1 MEGKR
6 EVGQMSKQHNQRRKK
21 FSIGRIFVYLFLTL
35 AALVSLFPFYW
46 MFVMA
51 TRPSAAYNSIPP
63 TLTPGNMMVENFKKV
78 LNQIDFFG
86 GMWNS
91 FILCAVVTIV
101 VLFISSL
108 AGFAFAKFKFPGK
121 NALFVAILVT
131 MIIPPQLGLIPQ
143 YFLISNAGL
152 LDTLPGVMI
161 LFFLNPLGIFLMR
174 QYIAEGVPDELIEAA
189 KLDGCSNFK
198 IYWRIVLPIILP
210 AFATLGIIVFTAVWG
225 EFLWQFTIL
234 RDPEMYTIQVAL
246 AQLSN
251 TNNIDFGM
259 ILSGVFWATVPLLV
273 IFLLFN
279 RLFISSI
286 TEGSVK

>member
-1 MEGKR
+1 MNKHKK
-6 EVGQMSKQHNQRRKK
+6 VRKL
-21 FSIGRIFVYLFLTL
+21 SIGRLLVYVLLGISSL
-35 AALVSLFPFYW
+35 LSLFPFYW

-51 TRPSAAYNSIPP
+51 TRPSSAFNSIPP
-63 TLTPGNMMVENFKKV
+63 VLTPGNLLVDNFKKV

-86 GMWNS
+86 SMWNS
-91 FILCAVVTIV
+91 FVICAVVTIV

-108 AGFAFAKFKFPGK
+108 AGFAFAKFSFRGK
-121 NALFVAILVT
+121 NVFFIAILLT

-152 LDTLPGVMI
+152 LDTLPGVMV

-174 QYIAEGVPDELIEAA
+174 QYISKSVPDELIEAA
-189 KLDGCSNFK
+189 KLDGCSNFR
-198 IYWRIVLPIILP
+198 IYRSIVVPITLP

-225 EFLWQFTIL
+225 EFLWQFTVL
-234 RDPEMYTIQVAL
+234 RDPENYTIQVAL

-251 TNNIDFGM
+251 THNVDFGM
-259 ILSGVFWATVPLLV
+259 IMSGVFWATVPLLLV
-273 IFLLFN
+273 FLFFN

>member
-1 MEGKR
+1 MSGLEKR
-6 EVGQMSKQHNQRRKK
+6 KSTPVSRILIYVLL
-21 FSIGRIFVYLFLTL
+21 SIVSLF
-35 AALVSLFPFYW
+35 SLFPFYW

-51 TRPSAAYNSIPP
+51 TSPSSAYNSIPP
-63 TLTPGNMMVENFKKV
+63 TIAPGSLLIDNFKKV
-78 LNQIDFFG
+78 LDKIDFFQA
-86 GMWNS
+86 MWNS
-91 FILCAVVTIV
+91 FIVCSIVTIV

-108 AGFAFAKFKFPGK
+108 AGFAFAKFKFRGK
-121 NALFVAILVT
+121 NILFTAILLT

-143 YFLISNAGL
+143 YFLISKAGF

-174 QYIAEGVPDELIEAA
+174 QYISESIPDELIEAA

-198 IYWRIVLPIILP
+198 IYRSIVLPIILP
-210 AFATLGIIVFTAVWG
+210 AFATLGIIVFSAAWG
-225 EFLWQFTIL
+225 EFLWQFTVL
-234 RDPEMYTIQVAL
+234 RDPEKYTIQVAL

-251 TNNIDFGM
+251 TQNVDFGM
-259 ILSGVFWATVPLLV
+259 ILSGVFWATVPLLI

>member
-1 MEGKR
+1 MTKVKKSQR
-6 EVGQMSKQHNQRRKK
+6 LSVGRL
-21 FSIGRIFVYLFLTL
+21 FVYITL
-35 AALVSLFPFYW
+35 SITSLLSLFPFYW

-51 TRPSAAYNSIPP
+51 TRPSSAFNSIPP
-63 TLTPGNMMVENFKKV
+63 TITPGNMLVDNFNKV
-78 LNQIDFFG
+78 LNSIDFFG
-86 GMWNS
+86 SMWNS
-91 FILCAVVTIV
+91 FIICSIVTVV

-108 AGFAFAKFKFPGK
+108 AGFAFAKFSFRGK
-121 NALFVAILVT
+121 NALFIAILLT

-152 LDTLPGVMI
+152 LDTLPGVMV

-174 QYIAEGVPDELIEAA
+174 QYISKSVPDELMEAA
-189 KLDGCSNFK
+189 KLDGCSNFR
-198 IYWRIVLPIILP
+198 IYRSIVVPIILP

-225 EFLWQFTIL
+225 EFLWQFTVL
-234 RDPEMYTIQVAL
+234 RDPENYTIQVAL

-251 TNNIDFGM
+251 TRDVDFGM
-259 ILSGVFWATVPLLV
+259 IMSGVFWATVPLLV
-273 IFLLFN
+273 VFLLFN

>member
-1 MEGKR
+1 MGRKPSF
-6 EVGQMSKQHNQRRKK
+6 SKILSYVLL
-21 FSIGRIFVYLFLTL
+21 SIASLL
-35 AALVSLFPFYW
+35 SLFPFYW

-51 TRPSAAYNSIPP
+51 TSPSSAYNSIPP
-63 TLTPGNMMVENFKKV
+63 TITPGSLLIENFNKV
-78 LNQIDFFG
+78 LDKIDFFQA
-86 GMWNS
+86 MWNS
-91 FILCAVVTIV
+91 LIICSIVTVV

-108 AGFAFAKFKFPGK
+108 AGFAFAKFKFRGK
-121 NALFVAILVT
+121 NILFTAILLT

-143 YFLISNAGL
+143 YFLISKAGL
-152 LDTLPGVMI
+152 LDTLPGVMV

-174 QYIAEGVPDELIEAA
+174 QYISQSVPDELIEAA

-198 IYWRIVLPIILP
+198 IYRSIVLPIILP
-210 AFATLGIIVFTAVWG
+210 AFATLGIIVFSAAWG
-225 EFLWQFTIL
+225 EFLWQFTVL

-251 TNNIDFGM
+251 TQNADFGM
-259 ILSGVFWATVPLLV
+259 ILSGVFWATVPLLIV
-273 IFLLFN
+273 FLLFN

>member
-1 MEGKR
+1 MNKSEKGK
-6 EVGQMSKQHNQRRKK
+6 KP
-21 FSIGRIFVYLFLTL
+21 SISRIL
-35 AALVSLFPFYW
+35 AYVLLSIASLLSLFPFYW

-51 TRPSAAYNSIPP
+51 TSPSSAYNSIPP
-63 TLTPGNMMVENFKKV
+63 TVTPGSLLIENFNKV
-78 LNQIDFFG
+78 LDKIDFFQA
-86 GMWNS
+86 MWNS
-91 FILCAVVTIV
+91 FIVCSIVTIV

-108 AGFAFAKFKFPGK
+108 AGFAFAKFKFRGK
-121 NALFVAILVT
+121 NVLFTAILLT

-143 YFLISNAGL
+143 YFLISKAGL
-152 LDTLPGVMI
+152 LDTLPGVMV

-174 QYIAEGVPDELIEAA
+174 QYISQSVPDELIEAA

-198 IYWRIVLPIILP
+198 IYRSIVLPIILP
-210 AFATLGIIVFTAVWG
+210 AFATLGIIVFSAAWG
-225 EFLWQFTIL
+225 EFLWQFIVL

-251 TNNIDFGM
+251 TQYADFGM
-259 ILSGVFWATVPLLV
+259 ILSGVFWATVPLLI